1 MAIEE
6 LGESLLAQA
15 KSRRKKEEK
24 KGKIFGAVLLGSQI
38 GNMFLRKQAQKRAD
52 EFWKS
57 NIGLINQRANQFDMG
72 VTWMINHD
80 KMLNTYGKSKDS
92 STGENW
98 TSAFDSM
105 KLKQYQT
112 SPEYS
117 DLYKKDQQA
126 FNEIV
131 MPKLGDDREAYRQQL
146 EAYSDFRNIRS
157 KDAKTKA
164 AYENSLRN
172 KLQKGVD
179 LISEQDNVGG
189 WLFNK
194 IGLNP
199 RPSTELV
206 PLKDEKGNVIKDLEG
221 NISMVPE
228 GLSTQIKSDIVSSVT
243 KTISNFNKIQNAVG
257 VRDKFT
263 DIEIKSLTPKTKFK
277 PSVEPDRD
285 ISKIY
290 NVVSGIEKETN
301 TLKRSDFKIT
311 LGKGEIT
318 VQDFLNEFEKSK
330 GDVLETNEYLTDA
343 EKDQVY
349 LDALKLADYRYKLY
363 LANAKEKGVGSLS
376 LPEGGKKTFFD
387 EALKTVIL
395 GDFNYQVGGFR
406 KDEPRGVYK
415 RQTINNLFNL
425 ITNKEDITIETSA
438 SGNDETISVDS
449 NVVSSVI
456 STEDAIKE
464 KNNINR
470 FTTPEDVINNFKNT
484 IMSNPQWSKSSPE
497 IKSEVIKNILEDY
510 PEMSEVLSSQFL
522 DLMITDMKQRGP
534 VNDTKVMDMKQR
546 GEVDSTKATTFKS
559 ILEMDEDEVMRSKAA
574 DKARS
579 QTLPALAKIIGVDKE
594 SVKNRIIKQAEDF
607 VSGKRTYFSSTQFND
622 WLEETKGIKFYKV
635 KKENKPE
642 LVSEF
647 LEFLKNN

>member
-1 MAIEE
+1 MAIEQ

-80 KMLNTYGKSKDS
+80 KMLNTYGKSKDP

-131 MPKLGDDREAYRQQL
+131 MPKLEDDRKAYRQQL

-199 RPSTELV
+199 RPSAELV
-206 PLKDEKGNVIKDLEG
+206 PLKDEKGNVVKDLEG

-228 GLSTQIKSDIVSSVT
+228 GLSAQIKSDIVSSVT
-243 KTISNFNKIQNAVG
+243 KTMSNFNKIQNAVG

-277 PSVEPDRD
+277 PTVEPDRD

-290 NVVSGIEKETN
+290 NVVSGIEDETA

-330 GDVLETNEYLTDA
+330 GDVLETNESLTDA
-343 EKDQVY
+343 EKNQVY
-349 LDALKLADYRYKLY
+349 LDALKLADYNYKLY

-395 GDFNYQVGGFR
+395 GDFNYQVGGWR

-438 SGNDETISVDS
+438 SGKDETISVDS

-470 FTTPEDVINNFKNT
+470 FTTPEDVINNFKNK

-522 DLMITDMKQRGP
+522 DLIITDMKQRGK
-534 VNDTKVMDMKQR
+534 VDDTKVTDMKQR
-546 GEVDSTKATTFKS
+546 GEVDDTKVITFGS
-559 ILEMDEDEVMRSKAA
+559 IL
-574 DKARS
+574 DKDFRKPFEEEKDT
-579 QTLPALAKIIGVDKE
+579 QERVPLLKVLGLDKE
-594 SVKNRIIKQAEDF
+594 SVKNRIMKQAEDF

-635 KKENKPE
+635 KKEDKPE

-647 LEFLKNN
+647 LEFLKSN

>member
-1 MAIEE
+1 MAIEQ
-6 LGESLLAQA
+6 LGESLLSQA
-15 KSRRKKEEK
+15 KKRRKKEEK

-38 GNMFLRKQAQKRAD
+38 GNIFLRKQAQKRAD

-72 VTWMINHD
+72 VTWMTNHD
-80 KMLNTYGKSKDS
+80 KMLNTYGKSKNP

-131 MPKLGDDREAYRQQL
+131 MPKLDDDREAYRQQL

-199 RPSTELV
+199 RPSAKLV
-206 PLKDEKGNVIKDLEG
+206 PLTDEKGNVVKDLEG
-221 NISMVPE
+221 NVSMVPE
-228 GLSTQIKSDIVSSVT
+228 GLSSQIKSDIVSSVT

-263 DIEIKSLTPKTKFK
+263 NIEIKSLTPKTKFK

-290 NVVSGIEKETN
+290 NVVSGIEEETD

-318 VQDFLNEFEKSK
+318 VQGFLNEFEKSK
-330 GDVLETNEYLTDA
+330 GDVLETNEFLTDA

-387 EALKTVIL
+387 EALRTVIL

-438 SGNDETISVDS
+438 SGTDETISVDS
-449 NVVSSVI
+449 NVVSTVI

-470 FTTPEDVINNFKNT
+470 FTTPEDVINNFKNKV
-484 IMSNPQWSKSSPE
+484 MANPQWNKSSPE

-522 DLMITDMKQRGP
+522 ELLI
-534 VNDTKVMDMKQR
+534 
-546 GEVDSTKATTFKS
+546 VDVKKSTKKS
-559 ILEMDEDEVMRSKAA
+559 VDDTEVNMLLKP
-574 DKARS
+574 S
-579 QTLPALAKIIGVDKE
+579 QTSSLLDLQDETYNEGIRKISEDSFKLGEFFKE
-594 SVKNRIIKQAEDF
+594 KEKETAIKKAEKYLSGESSVF
-607 VSGKRTYFSSTQFND
+607 MSSTFNK
-622 WLEETKGIKFYKV
+622 WAEQTKGIKSYKI
-635 KKENKPE
+635 KKEDKPE
-642 LVSEF
+642 LVKEF
-647 LEFLKNN
+647 LEFLQNN